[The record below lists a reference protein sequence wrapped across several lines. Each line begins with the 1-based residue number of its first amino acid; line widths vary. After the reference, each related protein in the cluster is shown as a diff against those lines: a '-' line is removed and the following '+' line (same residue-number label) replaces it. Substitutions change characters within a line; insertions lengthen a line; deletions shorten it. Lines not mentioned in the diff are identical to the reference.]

1 MNLQSLVDSG
11 EPTLAELQQSCP
23 VSCTTSQVHSEPEQD
38 DTMREQSS
46 TAKGKEPHHPR
57 GTGDDPFGIW
67 DLPQE
72 ADKAIQGEQPEGN
85 CHRCFIMR

>member
-11 EPTLAELQQSCP
+11 EPTPAELQRSCP
-23 VSCTTSQVHSEPEQD
+23 PSRAATKAHSEPEQD
-38 DTMREQSS
+38 DVMRERSS
-46 TAKGKEPHHPR
+46 TVKGKDPCRPR

-72 ADKAIQGEQPEGN
+72 SEKNSLGG
-85 CHRCFIMR
+85 